1 MSQDGRHTRSADG
14 KRTRVNHRL
23 APDGPAPPQPF
34 FTTHAQRLALARE
47 RYFEQGIRPSG
58 LVSESVIQ
66 SWARCVQAHR
76 DPSEG
81 VDFEPVTES
90 RVRSAL
96 TKSRL
101 LLAHAAADL
110 RQLEHT
116 LAGTA
121 CTVILTDPQG
131 VVVHAARPN
140 EDTTSVL
147 MPLAG
152 RVGVNLSEDCIGTNA
167 PGVTARTG
175 QPSLVLGAEHYFGM
189 VQVMHCAAAPIRDI
203 EGRVAGV
210 LDVSSE
216 SRPFG
221 FDAASVVGLCATAIE
236 NRLLRAQ
243 STEHVVVHLQ
253 TAPGF
258 LDTPLEG
265 LVGVD
270 RDGRIAWANPV
281 AARLLGVH
289 AFGARQ
295 DAATVIGLELGALAA
310 LTRRPA
316 GAHRLPSGLAV
327 WMQSRMQAPDG
338 AGEVVS
344 LEGPARAGGMQE
356 APPRP
361 HLPDRPATVAIPA
374 PALPEA
380 PTPSTAAPGPAPGDA
395 ATLRIAN
402 RQLVLQT
409 LQECEGNVS
418 RAARRL
424 GVSRGLIYRHLK
436 TG

>member
-1 MSQDGRHTRSADG
+1 MNDHVAA
-14 KRTRVNHRL
+14 N
-23 APDGPAPPQPF
+23 GPMPLQPF
-34 FTTHAQRLALARE
+34 FTTRAQRVALARE
-47 RYFEQGIRPSG
+47 RYFEQGTRPSG
-58 LVSESVIQ
+58 LVSEDVIQ

-76 DPSEG
+76 DPTEG

-96 TKSRL
+96 TRSRL
-101 LLAHAAADL
+101 LLTHAAADL

-121 CTVILTDPQG
+121 CTVILTDPHG
-131 VVVHAARPN
+131 VVVHAARPA

-147 MPLAG
+147 LPLAG
-152 RVGVNLSEDCIGTNA
+152 RLGVNLAEDCIGTNA

-243 STEHVVVHLQ
+243 SAEHVVVHLQ
-253 TAPGF
+253 TAPGL

-265 LVGVD
+265 LAGID

-281 AARLLGVH
+281 AARLLGVQ
-289 AFGARQ
+289 AFGAREN
-295 DAATVIGLELGALAA
+295 AAEVLGLDLAALAA
-310 LTRRPA
+310 LTRRPP

-327 WMQSRMQAPDG
+327 WMQARMQARDG

-344 LEGPARAGGMQE
+344 LAAPAAV
-356 APPRP
+356 
-361 HLPDRPATVAIPA
+361 RPAAHAPQAVVPQSHAATDASAPRAPTVAVHEASAA
-374 PALPEA
+374 PL
-380 PTPSTAAPGPAPGDA
+380 AAPGSAPDA
-395 ATLRIAN
+395 ATLRTAS

-409 LQECEGNVS
+409 LAECDGNVS

-436 TG
+436 AG

>member
-1 MSQDGRHTRSADG
+1 
-14 KRTRVNHRL
+14 VNDHV
-23 APDGPAPPQPF
+23 ASNGPMPLQPF
-34 FTTHAQRLALARE
+34 FTTRAQRVALARE
-47 RYFEQGIRPSG
+47 RYFEQGTRPSG
-58 LVSESVIQ
+58 LVSEDVIQ

-76 DPSEG
+76 DPAEG

-96 TKSRL
+96 TRSRL
-101 LLAHAAADL
+101 LLTHAAADL

-121 CTVILTDPQG
+121 CTVILTDPHG
-131 VVVHAARPN
+131 VVVHAARPA

-147 MPLAG
+147 LPLAG
-152 RVGVNLSEDCIGTNA
+152 RLGVNLAEDCIGTNA

-243 STEHVVVHLQ
+243 SAEHVVVHLQ
-253 TAPGF
+253 TAPG
-258 LDTPLEG
+258 LVDTPLEG
-265 LVGVD
+265 LVGID

-281 AARLLGVH
+281 AARLLGVQ
-289 AFGARQ
+289 AFGARE
-295 DAATVIGLELGALAA
+295 DASAVLGLELAALAA

-327 WMQSRMQAPDG
+327 WMQARMQARDG

-344 LEGPARAGGMQE
+344 LAAPAAARLGGHVLQQG
-356 APPRP
+356 AP
-361 HLPDRPATVAIPA
+361 HLHGADVVATTPLAVSAATVAVHAAAAA
-374 PALPEA
+374 PATPTGTA
-380 PTPSTAAPGPAPGDA
+380 PDP
-395 ATLRIAN
+395 ATLRTAS

-409 LQECEGNVS
+409 VAECEGNVS

-436 TG
+436 AG

>member
-1 MSQDGRHTRSADG
+1 M
-14 KRTRVNHRL
+14 NHRL
-23 APDGPAPPQPF
+23 AADASAPPQPF

-58 LVSESVIQ
+58 LVGEAVIQ

-76 DPSEG
+76 DPAERIE
-81 VDFEPVTES
+81 FEPVTES

-96 TKSRL
+96 AKSRL

-121 CTVILTDPQG
+121 CTVLLTDPQG
-131 VVVHAARPN
+131 IVVHAARPA
-140 EDTTSVL
+140 EDTTSL
-147 MPLAG
+147 LLPLAG
-152 RVGVNLSEDCIGTNA
+152 RVGVNLAEDCVGTNA

-175 QPSLVLGAEHYFGM
+175 LPSVVLGAEHFFGM

-243 STEHVVVHLQ
+243 SGEHVVVHLQ
-253 TAPGF
+253 TTPG
-258 LDTPLEG
+258 LVDTPMEG
-265 LVGVD
+265 LVGIGA
-270 RDGRIAWANPV
+270 DGRIAWANPM
-281 AARLLGVH
+281 AARLVGVH
-289 AFGARQ
+289 PFGAHE
-295 DAATVIGLELGALAA
+295 DAESVFGLGLAALAA

-316 GAHRLPSGLAV
+316 GGQRLPSGLAV
-327 WMQSRMQAPDG
+327 WMQARLQAADG
-338 AGEVVS
+338 AGPVVS
-344 LEGPARAGGMQE
+344 LG
-356 APPRP
+356 
-361 HLPDRPATVAIPA
+361 RPALHAGSTSAAALDERSPA
-374 PALPEA
+374 
-380 PTPSTAAPGPAPGDA
+380 AAPVQAPVAASQAPHAGAVPDPAASDA
-395 ATLRIAN
+395 TAGAASFRSAN
-402 RQLVLQT
+402 RQLILQT
-409 LQECEGNVS
+409 LQDCDGNVS
-418 RAARRL
+418 QAARKL

-436 TG
+436 AA